1 MKVPSPDDT
10 VVVKMEDE
18 TSDSEDDRQVN
29 EVAMEHDS
37 ETDLPSSQNKKDSEN
52 SEDGSSEFKSLK
64 NTKPEVLHL
73 QISFH

>member
-10 VVVKMEDE
+10 VVVKMEEE

-52 SEDGSSEFKSLK
+52 SEDGSSEFKSQK

>member
-52 SEDGSSEFKSLK
+52 SEDGSSEFKSQK